1 MSTFSGLNTAYTGL
15 VAAKA
20 GLDVVGQNLV
30 NANTAGYT
38 RQRVSTSGVP
48 ALNSA
53 GLFSGGVR
61 PGQGVNVD
69 GIQRLDD
76 AALDSRVRGTT
87 ALSGYTN
94 TRADALSTLEA
105 SLNEPGANGLST
117 QLQKFWSAWSDVSN
131 QAGEKAPAGVLLG
144 QAGSLVTQIQSGYRA
159 VDDQW
164 TALRTSVGGMVQD
177 LNAAAT
183 EVADLNGRIRSA
195 LAGGQSANEL
205 MDRRDVLTTSI
216 AKLAGGVTR
225 PNEDGTVDV
234 LVGGNAL
241 VSGTTANAVQAAGA
255 TRLADAAADPLRL
268 EWTYRPGAA
277 IALEGGS
284 ISGAVSTLAPADA
297 AGTGGALAEAAAS
310 YNAFAVTLAQRVN
323 AVHSTGV
330 TPTGATGLD
339 FFAIDATKP
348 AALGL
353 SVVPTGVGQI
363 ATGTGAAGGSDGS
376 IADAISKLGTGTNAV
391 DKTWAAFVVRVG
403 VASRTENQQ
412 SDLADLATSAATN
425 AQLSGASVDI
435 DEENMN
441 MLSYQHAYQGA
452 ARVMTA
458 VDEAL
463 DVLINHTGLVGR

>member
-1 MSTFSGLNTAYTGL
+1 MSTFSGLNTAYSGL

-30 NANTAGYT
+30 NANTPGYT

-61 PGQGVNVD
+61 PGQGVSVD

-76 AALDSRVRGTT
+76 AAIDARVRSTT

-105 SLNEPGANGLST
+105 SLNEPGTNGLST
-117 QLQKFWSAWSDVSN
+117 QLQKFWSAWGDVAN
-131 QAGEKAPAGVLLG
+131 QAGEQAPVGVLLG
-144 QAGSLVTQIQSGYRA
+144 QAGSLVTQLQTGYRA

-164 TALRTSVGGMVQD
+164 SAVRTSMDGMVAD
-177 LNAAAT
+177 LNSAAT

-195 LAGGQSANEL
+195 LMSGQSPNEL
-205 MDRRDVLTTSI
+205 MDRRDLLTTSI
-216 AKLAGGVTR
+216 AKLAGGVVR

-241 VSGTTANAVQAAGA
+241 VAGTTANAVKAAGA
-255 TRLADAAADPLRL
+255 TRMADAGADPARL
-268 EWTYRPGAA
+268 EWAYRPGAA

-284 ISGAVSTLAPADA
+284 IAGAVSTLAPADA
-297 AGTGGALAEAAAS
+297 SGTGGVLAEAAAS

-323 AVHSTGV
+323 AVHQTGV

-339 FFAIDATKP
+339 FFAIDAGKP

-353 SVVPTGVGQI
+353 SVVPTGVSQV
-363 ATGTGAAGGSDGS
+363 ATGAPGAGGSDGS
-376 IADAISKLGTGTNAV
+376 IADAIGQLGTGANAV
-391 DKTWAAFVVRVG
+391 DKQWSAFVVRVG
-403 VASRTENQQ
+403 VASKTEKQQ
-412 SDLADLATSAATN
+412 SDLADLATSSATN
-425 AQLSGASVDI
+425 AQLSGASVDL

-441 MLSYQHAYQGA
+441 MLSFQHAYQGA

>member
-30 NANTAGYT
+30 NANTQGYT

-61 PGQGVNVD
+61 PGQGVSVD

-76 AALDSRVRGTT
+76 AAIDARVRSTT

-94 TRADALSTLEA
+94 TRADALSTLES
-105 SLNEPGANGLST
+105 SLNEPGTNGLST
-117 QLQKFWSAWSDVSN
+117 QLQKFWSAWGDVAN
-131 QAGEKAPAGVLLG
+131 QAGEQAPVGVLLG
-144 QAGSLVTQIQSGYRA
+144 QAGSLVTQLQTGYRA

-164 TALRTSVGGMVQD
+164 TATRTSMDGMVAD
-177 LNAAAT
+177 LNSAAS

-195 LAGGQSANEL
+195 LMSGQSPNEL
-205 MDRRDVLTTSI
+205 MDRRDLLTTSI
-216 AKLAGGVTR
+216 AKLAGGVVR

-255 TRLADAAADPLRL
+255 TRMADAGGDPVRL
-268 EWTYRPGAA
+268 EWAYRPGAA

-284 ISGAVSTLAPADA
+284 IAGAVSTLAPADA
-297 AGTGGALAEAAAS
+297 SGTGGVLAEAAAS
-310 YNAFAVTLAQRVN
+310 YNAFAVALAQRVN
-323 AVHSTGV
+323 AVHQTGV

-339 FFAIDATKP
+339 FFSIDASKP

-353 SVVPTGVGQI
+353 SVVPTGVSQV
-363 ATGTGAAGGSDGS
+363 ATGAPGAGGSDGS
-376 IADAISKLGTGTNAV
+376 IADAIGRLGTGADAV
-391 DKTWAAFVVRVG
+391 DRQWAAFVVRVG
-403 VASRTENQQ
+403 VASKTEQQQ

-425 AQLSGASVDI
+425 AQLSGASVDL

-441 MLSYQHAYQGA
+441 MLSFQHAYQGA

>member
-38 RQRVSTSGVP
+38 RQRVSTSGVAP
-48 ALNSA
+48 LANA

-61 PGQGVNVD
+61 PGQGVSVD

-76 AALDSRVRGTT
+76 AAIDARVRSTT

-105 SLNEPGANGLST
+105 SLNEPGTNGLST
-117 QLQKFWSAWSDVSN
+117 QLQKFWSAWSDVAN
-131 QAGEKAPAGVLLG
+131 QAGEQAPAGVLLG
-144 QAGSLVTQIQSGYRA
+144 QAASVVTQLQTGYRA

-164 TALRTSVGGMVQD
+164 TALRTSVDGMVSD
-177 LNAAAT
+177 LNTAAT
-183 EVADLNGRIRSA
+183 QVADLNGRIRSA
-195 LAGGQSANEL
+195 LASGQSANEL
-205 MDRRDVLTTSI
+205 MDRRDLLTTSI

-225 PNEDGTVDV
+225 ANDDGTVDV

-241 VSGTTANAVQAAGA
+241 VSGTTANTVKAAGA
-255 TRLADAAADPLRL
+255 TRMAEAAGDPPRL
-268 EWTYRPGAA
+268 EWDYRPGAA
-277 IALEGGS
+277 IAMEGGS
-284 ISGAVSTLAPADA
+284 IAGALSTLAPADA
-297 AGTGGALAEAAAS
+297 TGTGGVLAEAAAS

-323 AVHSTGV
+323 AVHQTGT
-330 TPTGATGLD
+330 TPSGATGLD
-339 FFAIDATKP
+339 FFAIDPTKP

-353 SVVPTGVGQI
+353 SVVPTGIGQI
-363 ATGTGAAGGSDGS
+363 ATGTPGAGGADGS
-376 IADAISKLGTGTNAV
+376 VADAISQLGTGANAV
-391 DKTWAAFVVRVG
+391 DKQWSSFVVRVG
-403 VASRTENQQ
+403 VASRTEQQQ

-425 AQLSGASVDI
+425 AQLSGASVDL

-441 MLSYQHAYQGA
+441 MLSFQHAYQGA

>member
-30 NANTAGYT
+30 NANTQGYT

-48 ALNSA
+48 ALNA
-53 GLFSGGVR
+53 TGLFTGGVR
-61 PGQGVNVD
+61 PGQGVSID

-76 AALDSRVRGTT
+76 AAIDARVRSTT

-94 TRADALSTLEA
+94 ARADALASLEA
-105 SLNEPGANGLST
+105 SLNEPGTNGLSA
-117 QLQKFWSAWSDVSN
+117 QLQKFWSAWGDVAN
-131 QAGEKAPAGVLLG
+131 QAGEQAPAGVLLG
-144 QAGSLVTQIQSGYRA
+144 QAGSLVTQLQSGYRA

-164 TALRTSVGGMVQD
+164 SALRTSVDGMVSD
-177 LNAAAT
+177 LNTAAT
-183 EVADLNGRIRSA
+183 AVADLNGRIRSA
-195 LAGGQSANEL
+195 LASGQSANEL
-205 MDRRDVLTTSI
+205 MDRRDLLTTSI
-216 AKLAGGVTR
+216 AKLAGGEVR
-225 PNEDGTVDV
+225 PNEDGTVNV

-241 VSGTTANAVQAAGA
+241 VSGTTVNAVKAAGA
-255 TRLADAAADPLRL
+255 SRLADAAGDPPRL
-268 EWTYRPGAA
+268 EWAYRPGAA
-277 IALEGGS
+277 IAMEGGS
-284 ISGAVSTLAPADA
+284 IAGALSTLAPADA
-297 AGTGGALAEAAAS
+297 NGTGGVLAEAAAS
-310 YNAFAVTLAQRVN
+310 YNAFAVTIAQRVN
-323 AVHSTGV
+323 AIHSTGT

-353 SVVPTGVGQI
+353 SVVPTAVGQI
-363 ATGTGAAGGSDGS
+363 ATGTGTAGGADGS
-376 IADAISKLGTGTNAV
+376 IADAISQLGTGTNAV
-391 DKTWAAFVVRVG
+391 DKQWAAVVVRIG
-403 VASRTENQQ
+403 VASRTEQQQ
-412 SDLADLATSAATN
+412 SDLADMASSAAAST
-425 AQLSGASVDI
+425 QLAGASVDI

-441 MLSYQHAYQGA
+441 MLSFQHAYQGA

>member
-1 MSTFSGLNTAYTGL
+1 MSTFSGLNTAYSGL

-30 NANTAGYT
+30 NANTPGYT

-61 PGQGVNVD
+61 PGQGVSVD

-76 AALDSRVRGTT
+76 AAIDARVRSTT

-105 SLNEPGANGLST
+105 SLNEPGTNGLST
-117 QLQKFWSAWSDVSN
+117 QLQKFWSAWGDVAN
-131 QAGEKAPAGVLLG
+131 QAGEQAPVGVLLG
-144 QAGSLVTQIQSGYRA
+144 QAGSLVTQLQTGYRA

-164 TALRTSVGGMVQD
+164 SAVRTSMDGMVAD
-177 LNAAAT
+177 LNTAAT

-195 LAGGQSANEL
+195 LMSGQSPNEL
-205 MDRRDVLTTSI
+205 MDRRDLLTTSI
-216 AKLAGGVTR
+216 AKLAGGVVR

-241 VSGTTANAVQAAGA
+241 VAGTTANAVKASGA
-255 TRLADAAADPLRL
+255 TRMVDAGADPARL
-268 EWTYRPGAA
+268 EWAYRPGAA

-284 ISGAVSTLAPADA
+284 IAGAVSTLAPADA
-297 AGTGGALAEAAAS
+297 SGTGGVLAEAAAS

-323 AVHSTGV
+323 AVHQTGV

-339 FFAIDATKP
+339 FFAIDAGKP

-353 SVVPTGVGQI
+353 SVVPTGVSQV
-363 ATGTGAAGGSDGS
+363 ATGAPGAGGSDGS
-376 IADAISKLGTGTNAV
+376 IADAIGQLGTGANAV
-391 DKTWAAFVVRVG
+391 DKQWSAFVVRVG
-403 VASRTENQQ
+403 VASKTEKQQ

-425 AQLSGASVDI
+425 AQLSGASVDL

-441 MLSYQHAYQGA
+441 MLSFQHAYQGA

>member
-1 MSTFSGLNTAYTGL
+1 MSTFSGLSTAYSGL

-61 PGQGVNVD
+61 PGQGVSVD

-76 AALDSRVRGTT
+76 AALDARVRSTT

-94 TRADALSTLEA
+94 TRASALDALET
-105 SLNEPGANGLST
+105 SLNEPGTNGLSAS
-117 QLQKFWSAWSDVSN
+117 LQKFWSAWGDVAN
-131 QAGEKAPAGVLLG
+131 QAGEQAPAGVLLG
-144 QAGSLVTQIQSGYRA
+144 QAGSLVTQLQTGYHA

-164 TALRTSVGGMVQD
+164 TALRGSVDGMVND
-177 LNAAAT
+177 LNTAAS

-195 LAGGQSANEL
+195 LNAGQSANEL
-205 MDRRDVLTTSI
+205 MDRRDLLTTSI
-216 AKLAGGVTR
+216 AKLAGGVVR

-234 LVGGNAL
+234 LVGGNAI
-241 VSGTTANAVQAAGA
+241 VSGTTANVVKAAGA
-255 TRLADAAADPLRL
+255 TRLADAAGDPPRL
-268 EWTYRPGAA
+268 EWAYRPGAA
-277 IALEGGS
+277 IAMEGGS
-284 ISGAVSTLAPADA
+284 IAGALSTLAPADA
-297 AGTGGALAEAAAS
+297 NGTGGVLAEAAAS

-323 AVHSTGV
+323 AVHQTGT

-339 FFAIDATKP
+339 FFAIDPTKP

-363 ATGTGAAGGSDGS
+363 ATGAAGAGGADGS
-376 IADAISKLGTGTNAV
+376 VADAISQLGTGTNAV
-391 DKTWAAFVVRVG
+391 DKQWSAFVVRVG
-403 VASRTENQQ
+403 VASKTEQQQ
-412 SDLADLATSAATN
+412 SDLADMATSSATN
-425 AQLSGASVDI
+425 AQLAGSSVDL

-441 MLSYQHAYQGA
+441 MLSFQHAYQGA

>member
-30 NANTAGYT
+30 NANTQGYT
-38 RQRVSTSGVP
+38 RQRVTTSGVP

-61 PGQGVNVD
+61 PGQGVSVD

-76 AALDSRVRGTT
+76 AAIDARVRSTT

-94 TRADALSTLEA
+94 TRADALATLEQ

-117 QLQKFWSAWSDVSN
+117 QLQKFWSAWGDVSN
-131 QAGEKAPAGVLLG
+131 QAGNQAPVGVLLG
-144 QAGSLVTQIQSGYRA
+144 QASSLVTQLQTGYRA

-164 TALRTSVGGMVQD
+164 TSTRTSMDGMVAD
-177 LNAAAT
+177 LNSAAT

-195 LAGGQSANEL
+195 LMSGQSPNEL
-205 MDRRDVLTTSI
+205 MDRRDLLTTSI
-216 AKLAGGVTR
+216 AKLAGGVVR

-241 VSGTTANAVQAAGA
+241 VSGTTANAVKAAGA
-255 TRLADAAADPLRL
+255 SRMADAGSDPVRL
-268 EWTYRPGAA
+268 EWAYRPGAA

-284 ISGAVSTLAPADA
+284 IAGAVSTLAPADA
-297 AGTGGALAEAAAS
+297 SGTGGVLAEAAAS

-323 AVHSTGV
+323 AVHATGV

-339 FFAIDATKP
+339 FFSIDASKP

-353 SVVPTGVGQI
+353 SVVPTGVAQV
-363 ATGTGAAGGSDGS
+363 ATGAPGAGGSNGS
-376 IADAISKLGTGTNAV
+376 VADAISQLGTGPNAV
-391 DKTWAAFVVRVG
+391 DKQWAAFVVRVG
-403 VASRTENQQ
+403 VASKTEKQQ
-412 SDLADLATSAATN
+412 SDLADLATASATN
-425 AQLSGASVDI
+425 AQLAGASVDL

-441 MLSYQHAYQGA
+441 MLSFQHAYQGA

>member
-30 NANTAGYT
+30 NANTQGYT
-38 RQRVSTSGVP
+38 RQRVTTSGVP

-61 PGQGVNVD
+61 PGQGVSVD

-76 AALDSRVRGTT
+76 AAIDSRVRTTT

-94 TRADALSTLEA
+94 TRAEALSTLES

-117 QLQKFWSAWSDVSN
+117 QLQKFWSAWGDVAN
-131 QAGEKAPAGVLLG
+131 QAGEQAPVGVLLG
-144 QAGSLVTQIQSGYRA
+144 QASSLVTQLQSGYRA

-164 TALRTSVGGMVQD
+164 TALRGSVDGMVSD
-177 LNAAAT
+177 LNTAAT
-183 EVADLNGRIRSA
+183 EVADLNGRIRAA
-195 LAGGQSANEL
+195 LNAGQSANEL
-205 MDRRDVLTTSI
+205 LDRRDLLTTSI
-216 AKLAGGVTR
+216 AKLAGGVVR

-241 VSGTTANAVQAAGA
+241 VSGTTANAVKAAGA
-255 TRLADAAADPLRL
+255 SRMADAAADPPRL

-277 IALEGGS
+277 IAMEGGS
-284 ISGAVSTLAPADA
+284 IAGALSTLAPADA
-297 AGTGGALAEAAAS
+297 SGTGGVLAEAAVS

-323 AVHSTGV
+323 AVHQTGT
-330 TPTGATGLD
+330 TPSGATGLD
-339 FFAIDATKP
+339 FFAIDPTKP

-363 ATGTGAAGGSDGS
+363 ATGAAGAGGADGS
-376 IADAISKLGTGTNAV
+376 IADAISQLGTGTNAV
-391 DKTWAAFVVRVG
+391 DKQWSAFVVRVG
-403 VASRTENQQ
+403 VASKTEQQQ
-412 SDLADLATSAATN
+412 SDLADMATSSATN
-425 AQLSGASVDI
+425 AQLAGASVDL

-441 MLSYQHAYQGA
+441 MLSFQHAYQGA

>member
-30 NANTAGYT
+30 NANTQGYT
-38 RQRVSTSGVP
+38 RQRVSTSSVP
-48 ALNSA
+48 ALNA
-53 GLFSGGVR
+53 TGLFSGGVR
-61 PGQGVNVD
+61 PGQGVSVD

-76 AALDSRVRGTT
+76 AAIDARVRSTT

-94 TRADALSTLEA
+94 TRAGALATLEA
-105 SLNEPGANGLST
+105 SLNEPGTNGLST
-117 QLQKFWSAWSDVSN
+117 QLQKFWSAWGDVAN
-131 QAGEKAPAGVLLG
+131 QAGEQAPAGVLLG
-144 QAGSLVTQIQSGYRA
+144 QASSLVTQLQTGYRA

-164 TALRTSVGGMVQD
+164 SALRTSVDGMVSD
-177 LNAAAT
+177 LNTAAT

-205 MDRRDVLTTSI
+205 MDRRDLLTTSI
-216 AKLAGGVTR
+216 AKLAGGVVR

-241 VSGTTANAVQAAGA
+241 VSGTTANTVKAAGA
-255 TRLADAAADPLRL
+255 SRLADAAGDPPRL
-268 EWTYRPGAA
+268 EWAYRPGAA
-277 IALEGGS
+277 IAMEGGS
-284 ISGAVSTLAPADA
+284 IAGALSTLAPADA
-297 AGTGGALAEAAAS
+297 NGTGGVLAEAAVS

-323 AVHSTGV
+323 AIHSTGT
-330 TPTGATGLD
+330 TPSGATGLD
-339 FFAIDATKP
+339 FFTIDPAKP

-363 ATGTGAAGGSDGS
+363 ATGTGTAGGSDGS
-376 IADAISKLGTGTNAV
+376 IADAISQLGTGTNAV
-391 DKTWAAFVVRVG
+391 DKQWAAVVVRIG
-403 VASRTENQQ
+403 VASRTEQQQ
-412 SDLADLATSAATN
+412 SDLADMATNSATSA
-425 AQLSGASVDI
+425 QLAGASVDL

-441 MLSYQHAYQGA
+441 MLSFQHAYQGA

>member
-30 NANTAGYT
+30 NANTTGYT

-48 ALNSA
+48 ALNSG
-53 GLFSGGVR
+53 GLFTGGVR
-61 PGQGVNVD
+61 PGQGVSVD

-76 AALDSRVRGTT
+76 AAIDARVRATT

-117 QLQKFWSAWSDVSN
+117 QLQKFWSAWGDVSN
-131 QAGEKAPAGVLLG
+131 QAGNQAPVGVLLG
-144 QAGSLVTQIQSGYRA
+144 QAGSLVTQLQTGYRA

-164 TALRTSVGGMVQD
+164 TATRTSMDGMVAD
-177 LNAAAT
+177 LNSAAS

-195 LAGGQSANEL
+195 LMSGQSPNEL
-205 MDRRDVLTTSI
+205 MDRRDLLTTSI
-216 AKLAGGVTR
+216 AKLAGGVVR

-234 LVGGNAL
+234 LVAGNAL
-241 VSGTTANAVQAAGA
+241 VSGTTANAVKAAGA
-255 TRLADAAADPLRL
+255 ARMTDAGADPVRL
-268 EWTYRPGAA
+268 EWAYRPGAA

-284 ISGAVSTLAPADA
+284 IAGAVSTLAPADA
-297 AGTGGALAEAAAS
+297 SGTGGVLAEAAAS

-339 FFAIDATKP
+339 FFSIDASKP

-353 SVVPTGVGQI
+353 SVVPTGVSGV
-363 ATGTGAAGGSDGS
+363 ATGTAGAGGADGS
-376 IADAISKLGTGTNAV
+376 IADAIGKLGTGANAV
-391 DKTWAAFVVRVG
+391 DKQWAAFVVRVG
-403 VASRTENQQ
+403 IASKTEKQQ
-412 SDLADLATSAATN
+412 SDLADLATAGATN
-425 AQLSGASVDI
+425 AQLSGASVDL

-441 MLSYQHAYQGA
+441 MLSFQHAYQGA

>member
-30 NANTAGYT
+30 NANTQGYT
-38 RQRVSTSGVP
+38 RQRVTTSGVP
-48 ALNSA
+48 PLNSS

-61 PGQGVNVD
+61 PGQGVSVD

-76 AALDSRVRGTT
+76 SAIDARVRSTT

-94 TRADALSTLEA
+94 TRADALATLEQ

-117 QLQKFWSAWSDVSN
+117 QLQKFWSAWGDVSN
-131 QAGEKAPAGVLLG
+131 QAGNQAPVGVLLG
-144 QAGSLVTQIQSGYRA
+144 QASSLVTQLQTGYRA

-164 TALRTSVGGMVQD
+164 TSTRTSMDGMVAD
-177 LNAAAT
+177 LNSAAT

-195 LAGGQSANEL
+195 LMSGQSPNEL
-205 MDRRDVLTTSI
+205 MDRRDLLTTSI
-216 AKLAGGVTR
+216 AKLAGGVVR

-241 VSGTTANAVQAAGA
+241 VSGTTANAVKAAGA
-255 TRLADAAADPLRL
+255 SRMADAGADPVRL
-268 EWTYRPGAA
+268 EWAYRPGAA

-284 ISGAVSTLAPADA
+284 IAGAVSTLAPADA
-297 AGTGGALAEAAAS
+297 SGTGGVLAEAAAS

-323 AVHSTGV
+323 AVHATGV

-339 FFAIDATKP
+339 FFSIDTSKP

-353 SVVPTGVGQI
+353 SVVPTGVAQV
-363 ATGTGAAGGSDGS
+363 ATGAPGAGGSNGS
-376 IADAISKLGTGTNAV
+376 VADAISQLGTGPNAV
-391 DKTWAAFVVRVG
+391 DKQWAAFVVRVG
-403 VASRTENQQ
+403 IASKTEKQQ
-412 SDLADLATSAATN
+412 SDLADLATASATN
-425 AQLSGASVDI
+425 AQLAGASVDL

-441 MLSYQHAYQGA
+441 MLSFQHAYQGA

>member
-30 NANTAGYT
+30 NANTPGYT

-48 ALNSA
+48 ALNA
-53 GLFSGGVR
+53 TGLFSGGVR
-61 PGQGVNVD
+61 PGQGVSVD

-76 AALDSRVRGTT
+76 AAIDARVRSST

-94 TRADALSTLEA
+94 TRADALSKLES
-105 SLNEPGANGLST
+105 SLNEPGTNGLST
-117 QLQKFWSAWSDVSN
+117 QLQKFWSAWGDVAN
-131 QAGEKAPAGVLLG
+131 QAGEQAPAGVLLG
-144 QAGSLVTQIQSGYRA
+144 QAGSLVTQLQAGYRA

-164 TALRTSVGGMVQD
+164 SQLRTSVDGMVSD
-177 LNAAAT
+177 LNTAAT

-205 MDRRDVLTTSI
+205 MDRRDLLTTSI
-216 AKLAGGVTR
+216 AKLAGGVVR
-225 PNEDGTVDV
+225 PNDDGTVDV

-241 VSGTTANAVQAAGA
+241 VSGTTANVVKAAGA
-255 TRLADAAADPLRL
+255 SRLADAAADPPRL
-268 EWTYRPGAA
+268 EWAYRPGAP
-277 IALEGGS
+277 IAMEGGS
-284 ISGAVSTLAPADA
+284 IAGAVSTLAPADA
-297 AGTGGALAEAAAS
+297 NGTGGVLAEAAAS

-323 AVHSTGV
+323 TIHSTGT

-339 FFAIDATKP
+339 FFAIDLAKP

-353 SVVPTGVGQI
+353 SVVPTAVGQI
-363 ATGTGAAGGSDGS
+363 ATGTSGAGGADGS
-376 IADAISKLGTGTNAV
+376 VADAISQLGTGTSAV
-391 DKTWAAFVVRVG
+391 DKQWAAVVVRIG
-403 VASRTENQQ
+403 VASRTEQQQ
-412 SDLADLATSAATN
+412 SDLADMATSSATT
-425 AQLSGASVDI
+425 AQLSGASVDL

-441 MLSYQHAYQGA
+441 MLSFQHAYQGA

>member
-30 NANTAGYT
+30 NANTPGYT

-48 ALNSA
+48 AVNA
-53 GLFSGGVR
+53 TGLFKGGVR
-61 PGQGVNVD
+61 PGQGVSVD

-76 AALDSRVRGTT
+76 AAIDARVRSSS

-94 TRADALSTLEA
+94 TRADALAKLEA
-105 SLNEPGANGLST
+105 SLNEPGTNGLST
-117 QLQKFWSAWSDVSN
+117 QLQKFWSAWGDVAN
-131 QAGEKAPAGVLLG
+131 QAGEQAPAGVLLG
-144 QAGSLVTQIQSGYRA
+144 QAGSLVTQLQSGYRA

-164 TALRTSVGGMVQD
+164 SALRTSVDGMVSD
-177 LNAAAT
+177 LNTAAT

-195 LAGGQSANEL
+195 LASGQSANEL
-205 MDRRDVLTTSI
+205 MDRRDLLTTSI
-216 AKLAGGVTR
+216 AKLAGGVVR
-225 PNEDGTVDV
+225 PNDDGTVDV

-241 VSGTTANAVQAAGA
+241 VSGTTANAVKAAGA
-255 TRLADAAADPLRL
+255 ARMADAAGDPPRL
-268 EWTYRPGAA
+268 EWAYRPGSA
-277 IALEGGS
+277 IAMEGGS
-284 ISGAVSTLAPADA
+284 IAGAVSTLAPADA
-297 AGTGGALAEAAAS
+297 NGTGGVLAEAAVS

-323 AVHSTGV
+323 AIHSTGT

-339 FFAIDATKP
+339 FFAIDPTKP

-363 ATGTGAAGGSDGS
+363 ATGTAGAGGADGS
-376 IADAISKLGTGTNAV
+376 IADAISQLGTGTNAV
-391 DKTWAAFVVRVG
+391 DKQWAAVVVRIG
-403 VASRTENQQ
+403 VASRTEQQQ
-412 SDLADLATSAATN
+412 SDLADMASNAATS

-441 MLSYQHAYQGA
+441 MLSFQHAYQGA

>member
-38 RQRVSTSGVP
+38 RQRVSTSGVAP
-48 ALNSA
+48 LNST

-76 AALDSRVRGTT
+76 AAIDARVRSTT

-94 TRADALSTLEA
+94 TRADALSTLES
-105 SLNEPGANGLST
+105 SLNEPGTNGLST
-117 QLQKFWSAWSDVSN
+117 QLQKFWSAWGDVSN
-131 QAGEKAPAGVLLG
+131 QPGEQAPAGVLLG
-144 QAGSLVTQIQSGYRA
+144 QAGSVVTQLKSGYSA
-159 VDDQW
+159 VDGQW
-164 TALRTSVGGMVQD
+164 SALRTSVDGMVSD

-183 EVADLNGRIRSA
+183 QVADLNGRIRTA
-195 LAGGQSANEL
+195 LASGQSANEL
-205 MDRRDVLTTSI
+205 MDRRDLLTTSI
-216 AKLAGGVTR
+216 AKLAGGVVR
-225 PNEDGTVDV
+225 PNDDGTVDV

-255 TRLADAAADPLRL
+255 NRLADAAGDPPRL
-268 EWTYRPGAA
+268 EWAYRPGAA
-277 IALEGGS
+277 IAMEGGS
-284 ISGAVSTLAPADA
+284 IAGAVSTLAPADA
-297 AGTGGALAEAAAS
+297 NGTGGVLAEAAAS

-323 AVHSTGV
+323 AVHQTGT

-339 FFAIDATKP
+339 FFAIDPTKP

-353 SVVPTGVGQI
+353 SVVPTNVSQI
-363 ATGTGAAGGSDGS
+363 ATGTPGAGGSDGS
-376 IADAISKLGTGTNAV
+376 VADAISQLGTGTNAV
-391 DKTWAAFVVRVG
+391 DKQWSAFVVRVG
-403 VASRTENQQ
+403 VASRTEQQQ
-412 SDLADLATSAATN
+412 SDLADMATSSATN
-425 AQLSGASVDI
+425 AQLAGASVDL

-441 MLSYQHAYQGA
+441 MLSFQHAYQGA

>member
-1 MSTFSGLNTAYTGL
+1 MSTFSGLNTAYSGL

-30 NANTAGYT
+30 NANTPGYT

-61 PGQGVNVD
+61 PGQGVSVD

-76 AALDSRVRGTT
+76 AAIDARVRSTT

-105 SLNEPGANGLST
+105 SLNEPGTNGLST
-117 QLQKFWSAWSDVSN
+117 QLQKFWSAWGDVAN
-131 QAGEKAPAGVLLG
+131 QAGEQAPVGVLLG
-144 QAGSLVTQIQSGYRA
+144 QAGSLVTQLQTGYRA

-164 TALRTSVGGMVQD
+164 SAVRTSMDGMVAD
-177 LNAAAT
+177 LNTAAT

-195 LAGGQSANEL
+195 LMSGQSPNEL
-205 MDRRDVLTTSI
+205 MDRRDLLTTSI
-216 AKLAGGVTR
+216 AKLAGGVVR

-241 VSGTTANAVQAAGA
+241 VAGTTANAVKAAGA
-255 TRLADAAADPLRL
+255 TRMVDAGADPARL
-268 EWTYRPGAA
+268 EWAYRPGAA

-284 ISGAVSTLAPADA
+284 IAGAVSTLAPADA
-297 AGTGGALAEAAAS
+297 SGTGGVLAEAAAS
-310 YNAFAVTLAQRVN
+310 YNAFAVALAQRVN
-323 AVHSTGV
+323 AVHQTGV

-339 FFAIDATKP
+339 FFAIDASKP

-353 SVVPTGVGQI
+353 SVVPTGVSQV
-363 ATGTGAAGGSDGS
+363 ATGAPGAGGSDGS
-376 IADAISKLGTGTNAV
+376 IADAIGQLGTGANAV
-391 DKTWAAFVVRVG
+391 DKQWSAFVVRVG
-403 VASRTENQQ
+403 VASKTEKQQ

-425 AQLSGASVDI
+425 AQLSGASVDL

-441 MLSYQHAYQGA
+441 MLSFQHAYQGA

>member
-30 NANTAGYT
+30 NANTQGYT
-38 RQRVSTSGVP
+38 RQRVTTSGVP
-48 ALNSA
+48 ALSSA

-61 PGQGVNVD
+61 PGQGVTID

-76 AALDSRVRGTT
+76 AALDARVRTTT

-94 TRADALSTLEA
+94 TRADALATLEQ
-105 SLNEPGANGLST
+105 SLNEPGTNGLSA
-117 QLQKFWSAWSDVSN
+117 QLQKFWSAWGDVAN
-131 QAGEKAPAGVLLG
+131 QAGEQAPAGVLLG
-144 QAGSLVTQIQSGYRA
+144 QAGSLVTQLQTGYRS

-164 TALRTSVGGMVQD
+164 TTLRASMDGMASD
-177 LNAAAT
+177 LNTAAT
-183 EVADLNGRIRSA
+183 AVADLNGRIRSA
-195 LAGGQSANEL
+195 LASGQSANEL
-205 MDRRDVLTTSI
+205 LDRRDLLTASI
-216 AKLAGGVTR
+216 AKLAGGVVR
-225 PNEDGTVDV
+225 PNDDGTVDV

-241 VSGTTANAVQAAGA
+241 VSGTSTNLVKAAGA
-255 TRLADAAADPLRL
+255 SRMADAAADPARL
-268 EWTYRPGAA
+268 EWAYRPGAA

-284 ISGAVSTLAPADA
+284 IAGAVSTLAPADA
-297 AGTGGALAEAAAS
+297 SGTGGVLAEAAVS

-323 AVHSTGV
+323 AVHSTGA

-339 FFAIDATKP
+339 FFAIDPTKP

-363 ATGTGAAGGSDGS
+363 ATGTPGAGGTDGS
-376 IADAISKLGTGTNAV
+376 IADAISQLGTGANAV
-391 DKTWAAFVVRVG
+391 DKQWSSFVVRVG
-403 VASRTENQQ
+403 VASRTEKQQ
-412 SDLADLATSAATN
+412 SDLADLASSAATN
-425 AQLSGASVDI
+425 AQLAGSSVDL

-441 MLSYQHAYQGA
+441 MLSFQHAYQGA